1 MSLERLL
8 LTMTAWLFTA
18 VAGHKKKAAKKPI
31 KKKTVKTVRPPTKK
45 HARPKKPLGRGKV
58 KPAARPSPAKKSA
71 RDKTTKR
78 GRVKPPV
85 QPAVAKPAPAE
96 PLPKPVPPT
105 GRAILLAPENQK
117 FSDSLHPTFRWL
129 SVGGATRYET
139 AWSEDSHFTQSHQ
152 VISIATEATVPVEK
166 PLRLGG
172 TYYWR
177 VRGGNESGW
186 GPWSATSSFR
196 VLEEAE

>member
-8 LTMTAWLFTA
+8 LTITAWLFTA
-18 VAGHKKKAAKKPI
+18 VAGRKKKPAQKPAKKKI
-31 KKKTVKTVRPPTKK
+31 GKAVRATAKK
-45 HARPKKPLGRGKV
+45 HPRPKQPLGRAKV
-58 KPAARPSPAKKSA
+58 KAASRSVIKSA
-71 RDKTTKR
+71 REKTTKR
-78 GRVKPPV
+78 GRVKLPV

-105 GRAILLAPENQK
+105 GRAILLSPENQK

-139 AWSEDSHFTQSHQ
+139 AWSEDPHFTQSHQ

-186 GPWSATSSFR
+186 GPWSATANFR